1 VSGLCWL
8 LADRVSLLLATEER
22 DAVRG
27 DLAESGESGREALGE
42 LLGLVARRQ
51 AAGWKNWRPWCALL
65 LATGMGLK
73 LVRQSAPL
81 IHMSA
86 TYAWMYLANWRMADA
101 GNAGFW
107 RLLLQESAQILL
119 TGLLLTVSSLA
130 AGVVIG
136 MSVAQRNA
144 AVSGAVCCVAL
155 MAPNFANVP
164 QNPVLGPAILR
175 ALYALLM
182 LAAAVLLPAVCGF
195 RLSSSLRTWFGH
207 RLP

>member
-1 VSGLCWL
+1 MSGLCWW
-8 LADRVSLLLATEER
+8 LADRVSLLLSSEER

-27 DLAESGESGREALGE
+27 DLAESGEGGGE
-42 LLGLVARRQ
+42 VLVQVLGLAARRQ

-65 LATGMGLK
+65 LATGIGLK

-107 RLLLQESAQILL
+107 RLLLRESAEILL

-155 MAPNFANVP
+155 MAPNLANVP
-164 QNPVLGPAILR
+164 ENPVLGPAILR

-182 LAAAVLLPAVCGF
+182 LAAVVLLPAICGL
-195 RLSSSLRTWFGH
+195 RLSASLRSRFGH